1 MAINT
6 PTGTGTVINNLD
18 AWRVH
23 SSFSG
28 NAHPIS
34 SNWERVDSDSYE
46 QIGDGMSQ
54 SSGVFT
60 FPKTGIWQITARG
73 AWQLPNG
80 GSSRY
85 CGIEMQQ
92 TQNNSD
98 FGNAARFYSNITGSS
113 STSYQSGTCTH
124 FFDVENISN
133 YKIRFRCEVAN
144 SNINFDTTSSHSQN
158 LFYFIRLGDT

>member
-18 AWRVH
+18 AWRIN

-28 NAHPIS
+28 GASPIS
-34 SNWERVDSDSYE
+34 SNWERVDSDNFLK
-46 QIGDGMSQ
+46 IGDGMSQ

-73 AWQLPNG
+73 SWQLPNG
-80 GSSRY
+80 GDSRY
-85 CGIEMQQ
+85 LGIEIEQ

-98 FGNAARFYSNITGSS
+98 WGNCARFYSCINGSS
-113 STSYQSGTCTH
+113 STSYQTGTCTH
-124 FFDVENISN
+124 FFDVQNTTGH
-133 YKIRFRCEVAN
+133 KIRFKAEVAN
-144 SNINFDTTSSHSQN
+144 YNIVFDTASGHSQN